1 MDLKELAKPFPAED
15 IEWRVQRAG
24 EKNGNIW
31 AMVLA
36 YVTNRAI
43 MNRLDEVCGPEN
55 WQNDYKAGPS
65 GGNLCGVS
73 IWIEEKKEWVT
84 KWDGADNSNIE
95 ATKGGLS
102 DAMKRAG
109 YQWGIGRY
117 LYKLDTG
124 FAKVHDGGAIST
136 SAKIDGTNKYFK
148 YDPPPLPLWALP
160 QDHTQATKQA
170 VKPTKQEKTPEA
182 PPKQEKT
189 QEEIDHAL
197 YSREMRECKTKNPIL
212 FSIVADNLSH
222 KKDFSPADLSAY
234 QCKVFVDEFIQRDK

>member
-1 MDLKELAKPFPAED
+1 MDLKELAKPFPADD

-24 EKNGNIW
+24 EKNGKIW

-43 MNRLDEVCGPEN
+43 MNRLDDVCGPEN

-148 YDPPPLPLWALP
+148 YDPPPLPSWALP
-160 QDHTQATKQA
+160 QDHTQAPKQA
-170 VKPTKQEKTPEA
+170 VKPTKQEKATTA
-182 PPKQEKT
+182 PPA
-189 QEEIDHAL
+189 QEEIDKSLAV
-197 YSREMRECKTKNPIL
+197 REMKECKKKNAIL
-212 FSIVADNLSH
+212 FDIVADNLGI
-222 KKDFSPADLSAY
+222 KGKTPAELSLY
-234 QCKVFVDEFIQRDK
+234 QCNQFIDEFIQRDK